1 MATFVDTTALYALLD
16 PSDDFHEPA
25 LSFAS
30 SADAA
35 ELVTH
40 NYVVVESVAL
50 AHGRLGPAQVRELR
64 DNALRSIE
72 VRWVDESVHE
82 RALAALVAA
91 ARRRPS
97 FVDWVSF
104 ELMRRDGIRTAFAFD
119 RDFALQGFE
128 TGP

>member
-1 MATFVDTTALYALLD
+1 LTTFVDTTAFYALLD
-16 PSDDFHEPA
+16 PSDDFHERA

-30 SADAA
+30 SVDAA
-35 ELVTH
+35 DLVTH
-40 NYVVVESVAL
+40 NYIVVESIAL

-64 DNALRSIE
+64 DSALRSIE
-72 VRWVDESVHE
+72 VRWVDAAVHE
-82 RALAALVAA
+82 RALASLVAA

-128 TGP
+128 TVP